1 MNEVLVQSIVLFA
14 VVGIFMI
21 YTEWRIRNYS
31 TTIIKK
37 IDAVMA
43 KLISLRK

>member
-1 MNEVLVQSIVLFA
+1 MSELLTQLCILF
-14 VVGIFMI
+14 VVFGLFML
-21 YTEWRIRNYS
+21 YTEWRIRGYS

-43 KLISLRK
+43 KLINMGK

>member
-1 MNEVLVQSIVLFA
+1 MNEILIQSGVLLIVVA
-14 VVGIFMI
+14 IFML

-43 KLISLRK
+43 KLIGIRK

>member
-1 MNEVLVQSIVLFA
+1 MNEILIQSGVLFA
-14 VVGIFMI
+14 VIGIFMI

-31 TTIIKK
+31 ATIIKK

-43 KLISLRK
+43 KLIGVRK